1 MRTATVERRSV
12 MSRID
17 GIARAAACA
26 FTALTLTLAA
36 GAQAQKSA
44 AAPAAPATPI
54 IDRIKSSGSVRFGY
68 RTDAQPFAFKNEA
81 GTPTGFSVE
90 LCGKVAEG
98 LKTELNLTALKI
110 EWVPLTLDERLAA
123 VAQGRVDVLCGAETI
138 TLSKRETMT
147 FSIPI
152 FPSGIGALLRVDAPS
167 RLVEILNNKPQS
179 SPTWRASAG
188 QLVNV
193 QKFSVVNGT
202 TAVPWIAER
211 LKTLNL
217 TAKVSTVPDYATG
230 FHGVV
235 DGTTNVFFADR
246 ATLLYGRIWS
256 PDRADLQVLD
266 RFFTYESLA
275 LAMARGDSKF
285 LLSVDR
291 SLSRLYWTPDFR
303 AMYVKWF
310 GEPENN
316 VMNFYRWNAL
326 PE

>member
-1 MRTATVERRSV
+1 
-12 MSRID
+12 
-17 GIARAAACA
+17 
-26 FTALTLTLAA
+26 
-36 GAQAQKSA
+36 
-44 AAPAAPATPI
+44 
-54 IDRIKSSGSVRFGY
+54 
-68 RTDAQPFAFKNEA
+68 
-81 GTPTGFSVE
+81 
-90 LCGKVAEG
+90 
-98 LKTELNLTALKI
+98 
-110 EWVPLTLDERLAA
+110 
-123 VAQGRVDVLCGAETI
+123 
-138 TLSKRETMT
+138 
-147 FSIPI
+147 
-152 FPSGIGALLRVDAPS
+152 
-167 RLVEILNNKPQS
+167 
-179 SPTWRASAG
+179 
-188 QLVNV
+188 LVNV

-303 AMYVKWF
+303 AMYEKWF
-310 GEPENN
+310 GAPDNN